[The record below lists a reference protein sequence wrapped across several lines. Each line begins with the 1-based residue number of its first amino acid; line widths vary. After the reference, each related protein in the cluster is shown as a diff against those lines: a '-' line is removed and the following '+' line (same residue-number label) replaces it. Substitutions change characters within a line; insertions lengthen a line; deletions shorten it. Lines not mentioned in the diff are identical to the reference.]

1 MQIKN
6 SKVGEANWIGVNIE
20 MMGEMISG
28 LKYEVQVDGV
38 QKQNT
43 TTQKI
48 ASLFL
53 FWKSMG
59 LSIRKPELKV
69 RASGTPFITFSHL

>member
-38 QKQNT
+38 
-43 TTQKI
+43 
-48 ASLFL
+48 
-53 FWKSMG
+53 
-59 LSIRKPELKV
+59 
-69 RASGTPFITFSHL
+69 